1 MVSALIRHLRRALL
15 YAAVLI
21 AAAGVAMPMYWLV
34 VSALKSG
41 DEIFTPTPQW
51 LPAGIAWHNFVEAWQ
66 GAAFG
71 RYFVNSILVAAAILA
86 LQLTTAS
93 LAAYALARR
102 RFPGRGIV
110 LGAVI
115 GALIIPIQ
123 VTFLANFATL
133 RHLGW
138 LDSYAALIAP
148 FTASAFG
155 TFLLRQAFLAVP
167 EALEDAARLDRCAGL
182 AFLWHFLLP
191 LSRPTVLAFAL
202 VALVAHWN
210 DYFWPLIVTNSD
222 TVRTLPVGLA
232 MFVTKEVTTDWNLL
246 MAATLFVAAPVLVVF
261 LLTQRYF
268 IRSHM
273 HAGLKR

>member
-1 MVSALIRHLRRALL
+1 MKRALL
-15 YAAVLI
+15 RTSLYVALLAMATL
-21 AAAGVAMPMYWLV
+21 VAMPMYWLL
-34 VSALKSG
+34 VSAFKAS
-41 DEIFTPTPQW
+41 DEIFTPTPHW
-51 LPAGIAWHNFVEAWQ
+51 LPSRLEWRNFVLAWQ

-71 RYFVNSILVAAAILA
+71 RYFVNSVLVALAILL
-86 LQLTTAS
+86 LQLTTSS
-93 LAAYALARR
+93 LAAFALARQ
-102 RFPGRGIV
+102 RFVGRGIV
-110 LGAVI
+110 LLIVI

-123 VTFLANFATL
+123 VTFLANFITL
-133 RHLGW
+133 QRFGW
-138 LDSYAALIAP
+138 LDSYWALIAP

-167 EALEDAARLDRCAGL
+167 EALEDAARLDGCTGL

-210 DYFWPLIVTNSD
+210 DYFWPLIVTNRD
-222 TVRTLPVGLA
+222 AIRTLPIGLA
-232 MFVTKEVTTDWNLL
+232 MFVTQEVTTDWNLL
-246 MAATLFVAAPVLVVF
+246 MAATLFVAAPMLVIFFVF
-261 LLTQRYF
+261 QRYF

>member
-1 MVSALIRHLRRALL
+1 MIRMLGRVGIYGAILALAAL
-15 YAAVLI
+15 
-21 AAAGVAMPMYWLV
+21 VAMPMYWLL
-34 VSALKSG
+34 VSALKTG
-41 DEIFTPTPQW
+41 DEIFTATPRW
-51 LPAGIAWHNFVEAWQ
+51 LPATLEWSNFVRAWE

-71 RYFVNSILVAAAILA
+71 RYFFNSVVVALAILL

-93 LAAYALARR
+93 LAAFALARR
-102 RFPGRGIV
+102 RFRGRGIILLV
-110 LGAVI
+110 VI

-123 VTFLANFATL
+123 VTFLANFVTL
-133 RHLGW
+133 ERFGW
-138 LDSYAALIAP
+138 IDSYWALIAP

-167 EALEDAARLDRCAGL
+167 EALEDAARLDRCTGL

-191 LSRPTVLAFAL
+191 LSRPTVLAFTL

-210 DYFWPLIVTNSD
+210 DYFWPLIVTNRD
-222 TVRTLPVGLA
+222 EIRTLPIGLA
-232 MFVTKEVTTDWNLL
+232 MFVTQEVTTDWNLL
-246 MAATLFVAAPVLVVF
+246 MAATLFVAAPMLIMF
-261 LLTQRYF
+261 FFTQRYF

>member
-1 MVSALIRHLRRALL
+1 MKRALL
-15 YAAVLI
+15 RTSLYVALLAMATL
-21 AAAGVAMPMYWLV
+21 VAMPMYWLL
-34 VSALKSG
+34 VSAFKAS
-41 DEIFTPTPQW
+41 DEIFTPTPHW
-51 LPAGIAWHNFVEAWQ
+51 LPSGLEWRNFVLAWQ

-71 RYFVNSILVAAAILA
+71 RYFVNSVLVAVAILL
-86 LQLTTAS
+86 LQLTTSS
-93 LAAYALARR
+93 LAAFALARQ
-102 RFPGRGIV
+102 RFVGRGIV
-110 LGAVI
+110 LLIVI

-123 VTFLANFATL
+123 VTFLANFITL
-133 RHLGW
+133 QRFGW
-138 LDSYAALIAP
+138 LDSYWALIAP

-167 EALEDAARLDRCAGL
+167 EALEDAARLDGCTGL

-210 DYFWPLIVTNSD
+210 DYFWPLIVTNRD
-222 TVRTLPVGLA
+222 AIRTLPIGLA
-232 MFVTKEVTTDWNLL
+232 MFVTQEVTTDWNLL
-246 MAATLFVAAPVLVVF
+246 MAATLFVAAPMLVIFFVF
-261 LLTQRYF
+261 QRYF

>member
-1 MVSALIRHLRRALL
+1 MKRALL
-15 YAAVLI
+15 RTSLYVALLATATI
-21 AAAGVAMPMYWLV
+21 VAMPMYWLM
-34 VSALKSG
+34 VSAFKAS
-41 DEIFTPTPQW
+41 DEIFTPIPRW
-51 LPAGIAWHNFVEAWQ
+51 LPSGLQWRNFVLAWQ

-71 RYFVNSILVAAAILA
+71 RYFVNSVVVTVAILL
-86 LQLTTAS
+86 LQLTTSS
-93 LAAYALARR
+93 LAAFALARR
-102 RFPGRGIV
+102 RFPGRGII
-110 LGAVI
+110 LLIVI

-123 VTFLANFATL
+123 VTFLANFVTL
-133 RHLGW
+133 QHFGW
-138 LDSYAALIAP
+138 LDSYWALIAP

-167 EALEDAARLDRCAGL
+167 EALEDAARLDGCTGL

-210 DYFWPLIVTNSD
+210 DYFWPLIVTNRD
-222 TVRTLPVGLA
+222 AIRTLPIGLA
-232 MFVTKEVTTDWNLL
+232 MFVTQEVTTDWNLL
-246 MAATLFVAAPVLVVF
+246 MAATLFVAAPMLVIFFVF
-261 LLTQRYF
+261 QRYF

>member
-1 MVSALIRHLRRALL
+1 MKRALL
-15 YAAVLI
+15 RTSLYVALLATATI
-21 AAAGVAMPMYWLV
+21 VAMPMYWLM
-34 VSALKSG
+34 VSAFKAS
-41 DEIFTPTPQW
+41 DEIFTPIPRW
-51 LPAGIAWHNFVEAWQ
+51 LPSGLEWRNFVLAWQ

-71 RYFVNSILVAAAILA
+71 RYFVNSVVVTVAILL
-86 LQLTTAS
+86 LQLTTSS
-93 LAAYALARR
+93 LAAFALARR
-102 RFPGRGIV
+102 RFPGRGII
-110 LGAVI
+110 LLIVI

-123 VTFLANFATL
+123 VTFLANFVTL
-133 RHLGW
+133 QHFGW
-138 LDSYAALIAP
+138 LDSYWALIAP

-167 EALEDAARLDRCAGL
+167 EALEDAARLDGCTGL

-210 DYFWPLIVTNSD
+210 DYFWPLIVTNRD
-222 TVRTLPVGLA
+222 AIRTLPIGLA
-232 MFVTKEVTTDWNLL
+232 MFVSQEVTTDWNLL
-246 MAATLFVAAPVLVVF
+246 MAATLFVAAPMLVIFFVF
-261 LLTQRYF
+261 QRYF

>member
-1 MVSALIRHLRRALL
+1 MKRALL
-15 YAAVLI
+15 RTSLCVALLAVATL
-21 AAAGVAMPMYWLV
+21 VAMPMYWLL
-34 VSALKSG
+34 VSAFKAS
-41 DEIFTPTPQW
+41 DEIFTPTPHW
-51 LPAGIAWHNFVEAWQ
+51 LPSGLEWRNFVLAWQ

-71 RYFVNSILVAAAILA
+71 RYFVNSVLVAVAILL
-86 LQLTTAS
+86 LQLTTSS
-93 LAAYALARR
+93 LAAFALARR
-102 RFPGRGIV
+102 RFVGRGIV
-110 LGAVI
+110 LLIVI

-123 VTFLANFATL
+123 VTFLANFITL
-133 RHLGW
+133 QRFGW
-138 LDSYAALIAP
+138 LDSYWALIAP

-167 EALEDAARLDRCAGL
+167 EALEDAARLDGCTGL

-210 DYFWPLIVTNSD
+210 DYFWPLIVTNRD
-222 TVRTLPVGLA
+222 AIRTLPIGLA
-232 MFVTKEVTTDWNLL
+232 MFVTQEVTTDWNLL
-246 MAATLFVAAPVLVVF
+246 MAATLFVAAPMLVIFFVF
-261 LLTQRYF
+261 QRYF

>member
-1 MVSALIRHLRRALL
+1 MKRALL
-15 YAAVLI
+15 RTSLYVALLAMATL
-21 AAAGVAMPMYWLV
+21 VAMPMYWLL
-34 VSALKSG
+34 VSAFEAS
-41 DEIFTPTPQW
+41 DEIFTPTPHW
-51 LPAGIAWHNFVEAWQ
+51 LPSGLEWRNFVLAWQ

-71 RYFVNSILVAAAILA
+71 RYFVNSVLVAVAILL
-86 LQLTTAS
+86 LQLTTSS
-93 LAAYALARR
+93 LAAFALARQ
-102 RFPGRGIV
+102 RFVGRGIV
-110 LGAVI
+110 LLIVI

-123 VTFLANFATL
+123 VTFLANFITL
-133 RHLGW
+133 QRFGW
-138 LDSYAALIAP
+138 LDSYWALIAP

-167 EALEDAARLDRCAGL
+167 EALEDAARLDGCTGL

-210 DYFWPLIVTNSD
+210 DYFWPLIVTNRD
-222 TVRTLPVGLA
+222 AIRTLPIGLA
-232 MFVTKEVTTDWNLL
+232 MFVTQEVTTDWNLL
-246 MAATLFVAAPVLVVF
+246 MAATLFVAAPMLVIFFVF
-261 LLTQRYF
+261 QRYF

>member
-1 MVSALIRHLRRALL
+1 MKRALL
-15 YAAVLI
+15 RTSVYVALLATATI
-21 AAAGVAMPMYWLV
+21 VAMPMYWLV
-34 VSALKSG
+34 VSAFKAS
-41 DEIFTPTPQW
+41 DEIFTPIPRW
-51 LPAGIAWHNFVEAWQ
+51 LPSGLEWRNFVLAWQ

-71 RYFVNSILVAAAILA
+71 RYFVNSVVVTVLILL
-86 LQLTTAS
+86 LQLTTSS
-93 LAAYALARR
+93 LAAFALARR
-102 RFPGRGIV
+102 RFPGRGII
-110 LGAVI
+110 LLIVI

-123 VTFLANFATL
+123 VTFLANFVTL
-133 RHLGW
+133 QHFGW
-138 LDSYAALIAP
+138 LDSYWALIAP

-167 EALEDAARLDRCAGL
+167 EALEDAARLDGCTGV

-210 DYFWPLIVTNSD
+210 DYFWPLIVTNRD
-222 TVRTLPVGLA
+222 AIRTLPIGLA
-232 MFVTKEVTTDWNLL
+232 MFVTQEVTTDWNLL
-246 MAATLFVAAPVLVVF
+246 MAATLFVAAPMLVIFFVF
-261 LLTQRYF
+261 QRYF